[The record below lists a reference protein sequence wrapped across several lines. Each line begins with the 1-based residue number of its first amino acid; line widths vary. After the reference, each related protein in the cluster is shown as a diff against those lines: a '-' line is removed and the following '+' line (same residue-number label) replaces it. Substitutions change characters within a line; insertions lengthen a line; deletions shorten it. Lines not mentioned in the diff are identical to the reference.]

1 MGRFDALKDNTF
13 SSSEGTT
20 SRDTVDRRARNND
33 KSNDRASGGS
43 NRNKN
48 GRNKANNKEK
58 QKDGEKDTIHPNKEL
73 VDNSNNHVMET
84 KLKNVIIKKD
94 DFPELPPLPPPPPPT
109 QPTQPP
115 QPTPVKES
123 CWVQAIKKREEED
136 KKNADLINQ
145 SDPKYWRG
153 ANWIGPMLIRQK
165 QFPNSWHPNSWH
177 PYVGSD
183 TTATES
189 DTSEKNQASSFIFPH
204 GDTEYSR
211 NGTRWYKS
219 WEETFSSEQLFRIKY
234 EEDETELYEMANNIN
249 EYYTQL
255 EKESDRYFE
264 EYGKLDDLAIAKL
277 DRMEYEQYAEQFL
290 YEEEYDEHDEDV
302 DTEYI
307 SD

>member
-13 SSSEGTT
+13 SSTEGAT
-20 SRDTVDRRARNND
+20 SRDTVDRRG
-33 KSNDRASGGS
+33 SNSREGNRTGGGS
-43 NRNKN
+43 NRNRN
-48 GRNKANNKEK
+48 GRNKANNKQK
-58 QKDGEKDTIHPNKEL
+58 QKDGEKDTGQPNKEI
-73 VDNSNNHVMET
+73 VDNSNNRIIET
-84 KLKNVIIKKD
+84 KLENAIIKTD
-94 DFPELPPLPPPPPPT
+94 NFPEMPKAEPQPP

-115 QPTPVKES
+115 PVKES
-123 CWVQAIKKREEED
+123 CWLQAIKKREEAD

-153 ANWIGPMLIRQK
+153 VNWIGPMLVRQK
-165 QFPNSWHPNSWH
+165 QFPNSWY

-183 TTATES
+183 TS
-189 DTSEKNQASSFIFPH
+189 VKNQASSFIFPH
-204 GDTEYSR
+204 GNTEYSR

-249 EYYTQL
+249 EYYARL

-277 DRMEYEQYAEQFL
+277 DRMEYEQYAEQFI
-290 YEEEYDEHDEDV
+290 YEEEYDETEEDV

>member
-1 MGRFDALKDNTF
+1 MARFDALKDNNTF
-13 SSSEGTT
+13 SSTEGTT
-20 SRDTVDRRARNND
+20 SLDTVDRRARNND
-33 KSNDRASGGS
+33 RNNDRDGS
-43 NRNKN
+43 NRNRN
-48 GRNKANNKEK
+48 GRNKANNKD
-58 QKDGEKDTIHPNKEL
+58 QSNKEL
-73 VDNSNNHVMET
+73 VDNSNNHVMKTTLEN
-84 KLKNVIIKKD
+84 KIIKKE
-94 DFPELPPLPPPPPPT
+94 DFPELPPPPPPP
-109 QPTQPP
+109 QA
-115 QPTPVKES
+115 KES
-123 CWVQAIKKREEED
+123 CWIQAIKKREEED
-136 KKNADLINQ
+136 KKHADLINQ

-165 QFPNSWHPNSWH
+165 QFPNSWY
-177 PYVGSD
+177 PYVGIGTD
-183 TTATES
+183 TATTATAKETS
-189 DTSEKNQASSFIFPH
+189 DKNQASSFIFPH

-211 NGTRWYKS
+211 NGTRWYKT

-264 EYGKLDDLAIAKL
+264 EYGRLDDLAIAKL

-290 YEEEYDEHDEDV
+290 YEDEYDEHDEDV